1 MGNLCN
7 IICNC
12 QVSNNQV
19 FEGNQMDWQAWGKID
34 TGDLERKYH
43 PLAHHCMDVAAVFIQ
58 MMDLSVVRSR
68 MESTTKC
75 KLTEIQIERLGVIAF
90 LHDIGKLH
98 PGFQVKGWPKQFHKI
113 PTRNHSVEGWSY
125 LISAFRA
132 PNHLFHKTIS
142 QINNWGAS
150 EKAIS
155 QLLASSIAHHGYP
168 VKPPTNPKIWNW
180 DQFLFDDV
188 EYNWRCEAKLI
199 DDLLHHWFP
208 KAFEVVGHE
217 LPDIPLFQH
226 YFAGL
231 IALADWIGSD
241 QQFFEFSDSLSFDYK
256 SIAFNKA
263 SEALKKIGY
272 DTRKLVHNATTD
284 FHKLTGFQTPNAP
297 QSIIGNLGPEA
308 HLTIFE
314 AETGSGKTEAAFWR
328 FMHLFSEGKVSS
340 LYFAVPTRAAASQ
353 IHERIVKM
361 VERGFDTKVI
371 EAVLAIPG
379 RLKAGEYS
387 GKKLPGWKVLWDDEG
402 KENSVRWAAEH
413 STRFLASMVSV
424 GTVDQAMLA
433 GLEVKH
439 AHMRGSALARSLLV
453 IDEVHASDSYM
464 TTIQHNLLKAHLKT
478 GGYAML
484 MSATLGSR
492 ARSLWLND
500 KTPDYSSACKDP
512 YPAVWVKGSNE
523 PLGMA
528 SYSKSKSIRLKIV
541 ESMNP
546 SITALK
552 AIEAAKKGAR
562 VLVIRNTVNYA
573 VQTWNSIRDSN
584 LQSLIM
590 QIGGGPALHHGRFSV
605 EDRLILDKAVVKN
618 LGAYKGR
625 KPQGIIVIGTQTLE
639 QSLDIDADFLITD
652 LCPMDVLLQRIGRLH
667 RHNLNRPDS
676 FSIPQAIILAPEG
689 GLDPFADELGKFEN
703 GIGVWKENDGINGI
717 YRDLACLELTLQLAK
732 KKSYWKIPK
741 MNRNLVESTTH
752 PECVEKL
759 LLEKGD
765 SWRTYERRV
774 GGTKL
779 AEKMLAE
786 LNFLDRNLSFLD
798 LNFPNSDEK
807 VMTRLGEEGV
817 VLSIDPPQIGPF
829 GENVSRIAIPA
840 QWSKGIKEDTFNSI
854 EQNKDELVLISGEKR
869 FNYSREGLCMLN

>member
-1 MGNLCN
+1 M
-7 IICNC
+7 
-12 QVSNNQV
+12 
-19 FEGNQMDWQAWGKID
+19 EWQAWGKTD
-34 TGDLERKYH
+34 TENLEQKYH

-58 MMDLSVVRSR
+58 MMNLPVVRSR
-68 MESTTKC
+68 MEATIQC
-75 KLTEIQIERLGVIAF
+75 KLTEIQIERLGVITF

-113 PTRNHSVEGWSY
+113 PTRNHSEEGWSY
-125 LISAFRA
+125 LISAIRKNDH
-132 PNHLFHKTIS
+132 PFHNTVSKIS
-142 QINNWGAS
+142 KWG
-150 EKAIS
+150 EPEEAIC

-168 VKPPTNPKIWNW
+168 VKPPPNPKIRDW
-180 DQFLFDDV
+180 DQFLLDDV
-188 EYNWRCEAKLI
+188 DYKWRCEAKQI
-199 DDLLHHWFP
+199 DDLLYHWFP
-208 KAFEVVGHE
+208 EAFELAGHK
-217 LPDIPLFQH
+217 LPAIPLFQH

-241 QQFFEFSDSLSFDYK
+241 KKFFEFSDSLSFDYK
-256 SIAFNKA
+256 SIALNRA
-263 SEALKKIGY
+263 SDALTKIGY
-272 DTRKLVHNATTD
+272 DTRQLVHIATTD
-284 FHKLTGFQTPNAP
+284 FYKLTGFQTPNDP
-297 QSIIGNLGPEA
+297 QSIIGNLESESQ
-308 HLTIFE
+308 LTIFE

-328 FMHLFSEGKVSS
+328 FMRLFSEGKVSS
-340 LYFAVPTRAAASQ
+340 LYFAVPTRSAASQ

-361 VERGFDTKVI
+361 VERGFDTNGI

-379 RLKAGEYS
+379 NLKAGKYH
-387 GKKLPGWKVLWDDEG
+387 GKKLPGWKVLWDDEN
-402 KENSVRWAAEH
+402 KENSARWAAEH

-433 GLEVKH
+433 GLQVKH

-492 ARSLWLND
+492 ARSLWLDD

-512 YPAVWVKGSNE
+512 YPAVWIKGNNK
-523 PLGMA
+523 PLGIK
-528 SYSKSKSIRLKIV
+528 SYSKPKSVRLEIV
-541 ESMNP
+541 ESMEP
-546 SITALK
+546 TITALK

-573 VQTWNSIRDSN
+573 VNTWRSIRDSN
-584 LQSLIM
+584 QKSLIM
-590 QIGGGPALHHGRFSV
+590 QVGGGPALHHGRFSV

-676 FSIPQAIILAPEG
+676 FSIPQVIILVPNG
-689 GLDPFADELGKFEN
+689 GLSPFADELGKFEN
-703 GIGVWKENDGINGI
+703 GINGI

-732 KKSYWKIPK
+732 KKPEWEIPK
-741 MNRNLVESTTH
+741 MNRNLVESSTH
-752 PECVEKL
+752 PECIEEL
-759 LLEKGD
+759 LQEKGD
-765 SWRTYERRV
+765 SWQIYERKV
-774 GGTKL
+774 GGTNL
-779 AEKMLAE
+779 AESRLAK
-786 LNFLDRNLSFLD
+786 LIFLDRNVPFYD
-798 LNFPNSDEK
+798 LNFPKSDEK

-817 VLSIDPPQIGPF
+817 ILSIDPPPIGPF
-829 GENVSRIAIPA
+829 GESVSRIAIPV
-840 QWSKGIKEDTFNSI
+840 QWSRGIKEDTFDSI
-854 EQNKDELVLISGEKR
+854 EQNKDDEIVLVSGEKR
-869 FNYSREGLCMLN
+869 FNYSREGLFLLNKPII

>member
-1 MGNLCN
+1 M
-7 IICNC
+7 
-12 QVSNNQV
+12 
-19 FEGNQMDWQAWGKID
+19 FEGIKIGWRAWGKTD
-34 TGDLERKYH
+34 AENLERKYH

-58 MMDLSVVRSR
+58 MMNLPVVRSR
-68 MESTTKC
+68 AEKTLKC

-98 PGFQVKGWPKQFHKI
+98 PGFQVKGWPNQFHKI

-125 LISAFRA
+125 LFSAFRDYEH
-132 PNHLFHKTIS
+132 PFHNTIS
-142 QINNWGAS
+142 QINNWGDS
-150 EKAIS
+150 EGAIS

-168 VKPPTNPKIWNW
+168 VKPPTNPKTRYW
-180 DQFLFDDV
+180 DQFLFDGV

-199 DDLLHHWFP
+199 DDLLHHWFHE
-208 KAFEVVGHE
+208 AFEEIGHE
-217 LPDIPLFQH
+217 LPDIPEFQH

-241 QQFFEFSDSLSFDYK
+241 TQFFEFSDSLSFDYK
-256 SIAFNKA
+256 SIALNKA
-263 SEALKKIGY
+263 SESLTKIGY
-272 DTRKLVHNATTD
+272 DTRKLVHIATTD
-284 FHKLTGFQTPNAP
+284 FHKITGFQTPNAP

-308 HLTIFE
+308 QLTIFE

-361 VERGFDTKVI
+361 VERGFDTKPI

-379 RLKAGEYS
+379 RLKS
-387 GKKLPGWKVLWDDEG
+387 GKYTGTKLPDWKVLWDDEG
-402 KENSVRWAAEH
+402 KECSVRWAAEH
-413 STRFLASMVSV
+413 STRFLTSMVSV

-464 TTIQHNLLKAHLKT
+464 TTIQHNLLNAHLKT

-492 ARSLWLND
+492 ARSIWLND
-500 KTPDYSSACKDP
+500 KIPDYATACKDP
-512 YPAVWVKGSNE
+512 YPAVWIKGSNE
-523 PLGMA
+523 PLGMV
-528 SYSKSKSIRLKIV
+528 SNNESKSVRLKIV
-541 ESMNP
+541 ESMDPN
-546 SITALK
+546 ITAFK

-573 VQTWNSIRDSN
+573 VNTWRSIRDSN

-590 QIGGGPALHHGRFSV
+590 QVGGGPALHHGRFAV
-605 EDRLILDKAVVKN
+605 EDRLILDKAVVKS

-689 GLDPFADELGKFEN
+689 GLDPFADESGKFEN
-703 GIGVWKENDGINGI
+703 GIGVWEDNDGINGI
-717 YRDLACLELTLQLAK
+717 YWDLACLELTLQMAK
-732 KKSYWKIPK
+732 KNPDWKIPR
-741 MNRNLVESTTH
+741 MNRNLVESSTH
-752 PECVEKL
+752 PECIEKL
-759 LLEKGD
+759 LTEKGV
-765 SWRTYERRV
+765 SWQIYERKV
-774 GGTKL
+774 DGTKL

-786 LNFLDRNLSFLD
+786 LNFLDRNSPFFD

-817 VLSIDPPQIGPF
+817 VLSINPPQIGPL

-840 QWSKGIKEDTFNSI
+840 QWSKGIKEDIFNSVK
-854 EQNKDELVLISGEKR
+854 QNKDELVLITGEKR
-869 FNYSREGLCMLN
+869 FNYSREGLFMLN